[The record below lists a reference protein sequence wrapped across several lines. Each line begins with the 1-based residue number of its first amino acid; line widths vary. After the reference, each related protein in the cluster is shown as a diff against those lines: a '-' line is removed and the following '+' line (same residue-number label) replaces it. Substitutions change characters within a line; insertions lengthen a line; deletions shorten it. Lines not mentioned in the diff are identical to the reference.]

1 VSKHAVT
8 VRGLV
13 RTEDLGVTLPHEHL
27 LCDLVCRYSAA
38 PDEARLGKQPQLKD
52 RWRLIRRPAGYRAN
66 LDGTSVDSA
75 IDEAALFRQAGGGT
89 IVDLTPLGLSPD
101 VAGLR
106 RIAEVTELNVIA
118 SSGYYVDAAL
128 PDWVRT
134 ASIDELA
141 ARLIDDVL
149 TGGREKIR
157 RGAIG
162 EIGIE
167 GPTQLELRC
176 VQAAGRAQART
187 GAPVFLDVM
196 SGIFPQY
203 RDSTEEI
210 IRLYA
215 AAGGDLRKLVL
226 CHQDGSGDDPRY
238 QESVLK
244 RGIWMEYD
252 TFGSEGVFALG
263 ERYIQLP
270 TDTQR
275 VNEVAALV
283 KAGLG
288 SRLLISQDICYQT
301 AKCSWGGWGFIH
313 LLETLKPRFV
323 AAGLTEAGFFSLM
336 RDNPAELFGFA

>member
-1 VSKHAVT
+1 MSKHAVT
-8 VRGLV
+8 VKGLV
-13 RTEDLGVTLPHEHL
+13 AAEDLGITLPHEHL

-38 PDEARLGKQPQLKD
+38 ADEAGLAKQPRLED
-52 RWRLIRRPAGYRAN
+52 RWRLLRRPAGYRVN

-75 IDEAALFRQAGGGT
+75 IGEAGLFRQAGGQT

-101 VAGLR
+101 PAGLQR
-106 RIAEVTELNVIA
+106 VAEVTGLNVIA
-118 SSGYYVDAAL
+118 GTGYYVDASL

-134 ASIDELA
+134 ATVEQLA
-141 ARLIDDVL
+141 SRLIEDVL
-149 TGGREKIR
+149 TGGSDGIR

-167 GPTQLELRC
+167 GPTELELRC
-176 VQAAGRAQART
+176 VRAAGRAQART
-187 GAPVFLDVM
+187 GAPVFLHVV

-210 IRLYA
+210 ITLYA
-215 AAGGDLRKLVL
+215 HEGGDLRKLVL
-226 CHQDGSGDDPRY
+226 CHQDGSGDDQNY

-252 TFGSEGVFALG
+252 TFGSEGVFAFG
-263 ERYIQLP
+263 DSYVQLP

-283 KAGLG
+283 RAGLG
-288 SRLLISQDICYQT
+288 SRLLVSQDICYQT

-313 LLETLKPRFV
+313 LLETLKPRFI
-323 AAGLTEAGFFSLM
+323 AAGVAEGMFYSMM
-336 RDNPAELFGFA
+336 RDNPREVFAFA